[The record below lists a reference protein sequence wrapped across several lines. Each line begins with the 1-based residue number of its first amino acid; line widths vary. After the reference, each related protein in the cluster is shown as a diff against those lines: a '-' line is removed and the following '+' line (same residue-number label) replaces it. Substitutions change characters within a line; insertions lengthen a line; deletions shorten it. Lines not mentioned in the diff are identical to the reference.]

1 MIKLKKQQSRSF
13 MELISYASIDLALE
27 VFVILFVLL
36 WLAYL
41 FVGVQTL
48 FLLLSMSAFIYVLS
62 RRPDSSA

>member
-1 MIKLKKQQSRSF
+1 